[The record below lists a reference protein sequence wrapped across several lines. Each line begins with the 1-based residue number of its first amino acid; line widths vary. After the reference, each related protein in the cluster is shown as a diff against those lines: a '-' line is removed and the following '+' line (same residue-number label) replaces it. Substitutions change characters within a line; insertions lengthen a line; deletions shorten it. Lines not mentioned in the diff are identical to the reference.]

1 MGKISLDLSSI
12 KAAGVYT
19 IEIDNSTRTSITTN
33 AVRLCVGFSNK
44 GPFNRP
50 VLLQRDSDRTSI
62 YGDIDT
68 KLEHKGCF
76 FNRALRTLISN
87 GPVLALNLLK
97 VDDSYNGADQVNYAA
112 MSLNAGKANPKVDKL
127 EKYAEYDYL
136 ADTIDF
142 KLYET
147 TLGDNIPFVGT
158 TPYAS
163 LYNRAR
169 FWEADKEL
177 LSAAAAKGLN
187 TTDYSTGS
195 GSYEHGNLLNFANV
209 GTEEISILVYKAE
222 NVNGYDVTAESWYG
236 GKTNIPFGWI
246 RPGDYISDYF
256 ITVVCVKGNW
266 TNYSVL
272 STDPLWS
279 AYFDKKGVLKS
290 KISNFMGTDGV
301 TLLGSWTGCI
311 IPDFID
317 KQGSNL
323 SIERKINAVT
333 EKTGLLMSFNEDAA
347 HVLNYDYSGAD
358 ADAEDPTYGT
368 WGYDID
374 GDNEIDSAAGESATD
389 AFIVDMV
396 GHEVFKGTNTD
407 EKTLKYKYV
416 SLGNKIFYDE
426 YNEDGT
432 PAENSGTWEPT
443 TAIKKN
449 VFDNNETIL
458 LIMPDA
464 VPAKINTMCW
474 TIAEELKG
482 DQIGYVSGDIHYAQ
496 AGTPGEYV
504 CASKDLAVTTDETGA
519 KVAYTKGTF
528 SQRITDAA
536 GGSSVVTPGAVYPTR
551 GGLTVTYQSDGSWK
565 LTEGTNYIQQG
576 DYASGVYL
584 PMEFINTNI
593 TEADKIK
600 ATANNLKSLINN
612 TYYILSAKGRLS
624 KKTISDSVINI
635 RYYNYGAAKD
645 QQIALDAD
653 NNVQIA
659 FVVNGETYFANIVVH
674 VNEDNIITNVM
685 GGTFTSFASAPT
697 YIDFNLLTKHDISR
711 IQEVSA
717 DMYGTNINVGNTADA
732 ELMGS
737 VRYVLIPEDENS
749 SAEDETTIGINF
761 LSYNYIYEQDE
772 EDAQT
777 DPKKKC
783 IIGIKDVF
791 YFNDKSLWEDAMPVS
806 ADAKN
811 MFIITNNILWEDQY
825 IKVGDFV
832 RNITYFNNIG
842 EAMQYKLIPG
852 ITRIVKKQFVIV
864 NDGYVTWKGNKYQY
878 LGPVEYAKNGSKGFY
893 LFTTTDPV
901 LIETGV
907 IESTETTAE
916 TTYNFITRQLPL
928 SDDVVSHS
936 LRFIPMKGLKLSSRH
951 RPGYDEAGNISIEG
965 GIEKIYSV
973 LEDTGIHRGLCNE
986 AMVDFRY
993 IIDTFSYG
1001 LRESLGGKVYLTRLA
1016 QDRGKCTALLNM
1028 PSAKQFAV
1036 STDPYFCDSYI
1047 PGTGVRPGLNTKYI
1061 PEGGNTEMGSPNI
1074 FGLPNEDDGAKFAA
1088 AFFPNL
1094 IYSENGRTISV
1105 PPAADVANVFYR
1117 KFTGVNDPYAICAN
1131 QNGIISNRYVTGLEF
1146 DADTEDR
1153 EYLEPMGV
1161 NTIIRDRGQIMIY
1174 GNQTCFQAIKS
1185 DFNKLHVRENLN
1197 TMEIECN
1204 AILKQYNFLYNTPAT
1219 RAAIVQMLTPVL
1231 STMQTSGALA
1241 AYEII
1246 CDETNNTPDIIEE
1259 DYGIVDIAV
1268 WFNHGMEKIVQR
1280 ITVNRYNSMSE

>member
-19 IEIDNSTRTSITTN
+19 IEIDNSQRTSITTN

-50 VLLQRDSDRTSI
+50 VFLQRDTDRTSI
-62 YGDIDT
+62 FGDIDT

-87 GPVLALNLLK
+87 GPVLALNLLN
-97 VDDSYNGADQVNYAA
+97 VDDSYTGPDQVNYAA
-112 MSLNAGKANPKVDKL
+112 MSLNAGKANPKVEKM

-136 ADTIDF
+136 ADSLDF

-147 TLGDNIPFVGT
+147 TTGDNIPFVGT
-158 TPYAS
+158 TPFAS

-169 FWEADKEL
+169 FWNADKDL
-177 LSAAAAKGLN
+177 LSAAAAKGLG
-187 TTDYSTGS
+187 TIDYTTGS

-209 GTEEISILVYKAE
+209 GTEEISVLVYKAE
-222 NVNGYDVTAESWYG
+222 NINGYDITAESWYG
-236 GKTNIPFGWI
+236 GASNIPFGWI

-266 TNYSVL
+266 TNYPVL

-279 AYFDKKGVLKS
+279 AYFDKKGVIKN
-290 KISNFMGTDGV
+290 KISNFVGTDGV
-301 TLLGSWTGCI
+301 TLLGSWTGII
-311 IPDFID
+311 IPNFID
-317 KQGSNL
+317 KQGTNL

-347 HVLNYDYSGAD
+347 HVLNFDYSGI
-358 ADAEDPTYGT
+358 DAESDDPTYGA

-374 GDNEIDSAAGESATD
+374 GDNEISSEDGESGSETY
-389 AFIVDMV
+389 IVDMV
-396 GHEVFKGTNTD
+396 GHEVFKGTDTD
-407 EKTLKYKYV
+407 EKTLYYEYLKNDDKVFYTQYNDNGTGV
-416 SLGNKIFYDE
+416 LGTD
-426 YNEDGT
+426 
-432 PAENSGTWEPT
+432 W
-443 TAIKKN
+443 TAQNIVNPN
-449 VFDNNETIL
+449 VFANTEFL
-458 LIMPDA
+458 FLVKPDA
-464 VPAKINTMCW
+464 RPAKVETQVWYFKDDQSNSITGTAYDHNIILTTKQL
-474 TIAEELKG
+474 TI
-482 DQIGYVSGDIHYAQ
+482 
-496 AGTPGEYV
+496 
-504 CASKDLAVTTDETGA
+504 TTETVETQQV
-519 KVAYTKGTF
+519 KVAYIKDPVIKAKLAAAAVE
-528 SQRITDAA
+528 SQWFPSGAQNTV
-536 GGSSVVTPGAVYPTR
+536 GSVHVI
-551 GGLTVTYQSDGSWK
+551 SDSTGKTEYK
-565 LTEGTNYIQQG
+565 LTEANNFARIPFDTKAF
-576 DYASGVYL
+576 ASGVYL
-584 PMEFINTNI
+584 PMDFINTS
-593 TEADKIK
+593 IK
-600 ATANNLKSLINN
+600 EEDGLKASVNNLKNLINN
-612 TYYILSAKGRLS
+612 TYYILSATGRMA

-635 RYYNYGAAKD
+635 RYYNYGNVKD
-645 QQIALDAD
+645 QEITNGAK
-653 NNVQIA
+653 NNVQLS
-659 FVVNGETYFANIVVH
+659 FVVNGETYFINISVDVDEH
-674 VNEDNIITNVM
+674 GIITGVTP
-685 GGTFTSFASAPT
+685 GLATATAGTRTFL
-697 YIDFNLLTKHDISR
+697 DFNLLTQHEIDNITNGDDGIFGVNMSVNGNVAYDDATVGYVMKPTEDS
-711 IQEVSA
+711 EV
-717 DMYGTNINVGNTADA
+717 V
-732 ELMGS
+732 
-737 VRYVLIPEDENS
+737 
-749 SAEDETTIGINF
+749 DETVVGINF
-761 LSYNYIYEQDE
+761 LSYNYLFDQEA
-772 EDAQT
+772 EDAET
-777 DPKKKC
+777 NVAKKC
-783 IIGIKDVF
+783 LANIKNVY
-791 YFNDKSLWEDAMPVS
+791 YFNDKSLWADAMPVS
-806 ADAKN
+806 SEAKN
-811 MFIITNNILWEDQY
+811 MFIITKAEDWTDDN

-842 EAMQYKLIPG
+842 ETMQYKLIPG
-852 ITRIVKKQFVIV
+852 ITRVVKKQFVIV
-864 NDGYVTWKGNKYQY
+864 NNGIVTWKGKQY
-878 LGPVEYAKNGSKGFY
+878 EYAGADRIDYAKNGSKGFY

-901 LIETGV
+901 LIEKGTTDDTG
-907 IESTETTAE
+907 
-916 TTYNFITRQLPL
+916 TYNFITRQLPL
-928 SDDVVSHS
+928 SDDVISHS

-951 RPGYDEAGNISIEG
+951 RPGYDKDGGISIEG

-973 LEDTGIHRGLCNE
+973 LEDQGIHRGLCNE
-986 AMVDFRY
+986 AMVDYRY
-993 IIDTFSYG
+993 IIDSFSYG
-1001 LRESLGGKVYLTRLA
+1001 LRESLGGKVYLSRLA

-1061 PEGGNTEMGSPNI
+1061 PEGGNTEMGSPNV
-1074 FGLPNEDDGAKFAA
+1074 FGLPNEDDGAKYAA

-1131 QNGIISNRYVTGLEF
+1131 QNGIINNRYVTGVEF
-1146 DADTEDR
+1146 DADTQDR

-1246 CDETNNTPDIIEE
+1246 CDETNNTPEIIEG

-1280 ITVNRYNSMSE
+1280 ITVNRYSSMSE